1 MKVLAKKDWGAK
13 IVSLDEF
20 ARLRPKLGKIVA
32 TSGGFDPIHPG
43 HISNIIQSK
52 KYGDTLVVIVNGDA
66 FLTSKKGRPFQN
78 LETRCLIV
86 SGIIGVDYV
95 VPFEITDDTTVVKAL
110 EIVRPQVFT
119 KGGDRNQS
127 TLPPDETKICKEHNI
142 EVVFGVGEDK
152 KWSSS
157 WFLEDWEKTRRKAK
171 RAMAAQ
177 RFKEKIG
184 KYLLKENT

>member
-1 MKVLAKKDWGAK
+1 M
-13 IVSLDEF
+13 DEF
-20 ARLRPKLGKIVA
+20 ARRRSKLGKIVA

-43 HISNIIQSK
+43 HISNIIESK
-52 KYGDTLVVIVNGDA
+52 KFGDTLVVIVNGDS
-66 FLTSKKGRPFQN
+66 FLAAKKGRPFQN

-86 SGIIGVDYV
+86 SGIVGVDYV
-95 VPFEITDDTTVVKAL
+95 VPFEIEDDPTVVKAL
-110 EIVRPQVFT
+110 EIIRPHVFT

-127 TLPPDETKICKEHNI
+127 TLPLDETKVCEEHRI
-142 EVVFGVGEDK
+142 EVVFGVGENK

-157 WFLEDWEKTRRKAK
+157 WFLDDWEKTRRKAK

-184 KYLLKENT
+184 KYLSK